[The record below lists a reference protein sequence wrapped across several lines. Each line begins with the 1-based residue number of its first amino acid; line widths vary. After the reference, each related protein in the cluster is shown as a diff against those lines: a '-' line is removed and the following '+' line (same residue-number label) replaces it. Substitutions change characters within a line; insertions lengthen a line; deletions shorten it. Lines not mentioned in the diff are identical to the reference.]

1 MNPSKINNLPK
12 FDKYDL
18 LIWLNHVYDDNLIRH
33 QVIEDIYQ
41 NIKTKMD
48 NLNLHLKYTE
58 DEFYLQIIQFIINN
72 TKI

>member
-48 NLNLHLKYTE
+48 NLNLDLKYTE

>member
-1 MNPSKINNLPK
+1 MDSPNKINSPN

-18 LIWLNHVYDDNLIRH
+18 LLWLNHRYDDNLIRH
-33 QVIEDIYQ
+33 QVLEDIYQ
-41 NIKTKMD
+41 KIKNKID
-48 NLNLHLKYTE
+48 SLNLDLKYTE